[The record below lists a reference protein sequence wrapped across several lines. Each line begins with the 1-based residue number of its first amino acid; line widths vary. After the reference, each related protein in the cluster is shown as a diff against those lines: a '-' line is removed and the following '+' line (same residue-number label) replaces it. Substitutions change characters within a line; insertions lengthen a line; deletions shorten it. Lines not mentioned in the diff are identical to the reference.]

1 MKRRKSDPELLRSLV
16 PQVLEDLGVGGAT
29 RVVQVAES
37 WAEAVGPEIAA
48 HCRPVLFKKDTLE
61 VHVDSSVWCQQLQM
75 EREQLLASLRETLG
89 SGAPSDLRF
98 RVGYTRRPEDKAP

>member
-1 MKRRKSDPELLRSLV
+1 MKRRKSDPELLRGLV

-61 VHVDSSVWCQQLQM
+61 VHVDSSVWCQQLQLKTP
-75 EREQLLASLRETLG
+75 EILAALREVLG
-89 SGAPSDLRF
+89 ERAPSGLWF
-98 RVGYTRRPEDKAP
+98 RVG